1 MLGCFLA
8 CKKNCSR
15 RVLGKFIQ
23 ESILIAFDFIWK
35 ELLSNRNLATLLD
48 PPLKKDF
55 CCFSQ
60 DMESS

>member
-35 ELLSNRNLATLLD
+35 ELLSDRNFANLLD
-48 PPLKKDF
+48 PPEK
-55 CCFSQ
+55 
-60 DMESS
+60 